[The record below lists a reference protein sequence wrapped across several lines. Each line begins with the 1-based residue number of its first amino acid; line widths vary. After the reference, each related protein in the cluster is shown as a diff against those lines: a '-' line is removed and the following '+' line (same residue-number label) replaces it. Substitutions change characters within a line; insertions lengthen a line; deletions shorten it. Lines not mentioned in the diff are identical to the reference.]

1 MVNLLVEIGIQV
13 RLQNKLQRAQLRFF
27 LRLEGAGVLQHFA
40 VAVPQNICRKPPVQ
54 PQHARFERGRQN
66 RLEKRLPGLEVLSRD
81 RHFMLLRQLPQRR
94 HVHGQVWRSVSI
106 RDAAGNRRPGI
117 QHRGR
122 NRRVILFHRGFKR
135 FRRGVDLVRLHEH
148 FRRAAPQHYHA
159 RTAVL
164 FLELRNVVLHLQRDV
179 VLRLSLLHI
188 LAVQHLH
195 VFLIKRRGHRL
206 DFREESLHQRQMM
219 RIQHARFRRRFVG
232 TVRKNIPAAEHHVFQ
247 PRQLYKILDFR

>member
-1 MVNLLVEIGIQV
+1 LKEPGSSSTSPSRFPRIFVE
-13 RLQNKLQRAQLRFF
+13 
-27 LRLEGAGVLQHFA
+27 
-40 VAVPQNICRKPPVQ
+40 KPPVQ

-135 FRRGVDLVRLHEH
+135 FRRGVD
-148 FRRAAPQHYHA
+148 
-159 RTAVL
+159 
-164 FLELRNVVLHLQRDV
+164 
-179 VLRLSLLHI
+179 SC
-188 LAVQHLH
+188 
-195 VFLIKRRGHRL
+195 VFMNTSVEPHHSITM
-206 DFREESLHQRQMM
+206 RE
-219 RIQHARFRRRFVG
+219 
-232 TVRKNIPAAEHHVFQ
+232 Q
-247 PRQLYKILDFR
+247 PCFS